1 MVANKGTVF
10 HRSLNTA
17 NELFIVRPRPKTG
30 RTAKVYNV
38 SLGSPILRFTVDPV
52 AFHDTPIL
60 CFQRMVCV
68 ERNPFVL

>member
-10 HRSLNTA
+10 QRSLNTA

-30 RTAKVYNV
+30 SAAKVYNV
-38 SLGSPILRFTVDPV
+38 SLGTPILRFTVDPL

-60 CFQRMVCV
+60 CLQERVCI